1 MHQMR
6 QQRKAF
12 PRCNRLTEIPLS
24 FFVPLS
30 WCPRKM
36 RLLRHFVPSRKFPLR
51 PARRRIAVSDAVC
64 YSGARRI
71 CMIHKIHGGGDL
83 TAEHLSLGYASTH
96 ICGTLNDRFPG
107 PYCRNVARLSEWL
120 TSREIAERLGTT
132 AGRMSSRLSKLA
144 AYGII
149 GKARGTLVTNGTK
162 GAVYRLPS
170 HSPSDSVSP

>member
-6 QQRKAF
+6 QQRKG
-12 PRCNRLTEIPLS
+12 
-24 FFVPLS
+24 
-30 WCPRKM
+30 
-36 RLLRHFVPSRKFPLR
+36 VPSVQPLNGDPALLFRSALLVPPKNAVTSPLFLRENSRLR

-107 PYCRNVARLSEWL
+107 PYCRNVARLSEW
-120 TSREIAERLGTT
+120 AHF
-132 AGRMSSRLSKLA
+132 
-144 AYGII
+144 
-149 GKARGTLVTNGTK
+149 K
-162 GAVYRLPS
+162 GN
-170 HSPSDSVSP
+170 